1 MKVEEKIQRKLNSKV
16 DLKTIK
22 KIISLYEKLKN
33 EDDNELMSYEE
44 AKAHLHDLLG
54 DLTVVDKIKA
64 YRDRENLTQKELAMK
79 AGIRQQHLSEIERGL
94 RPIGVAMAK
103 KLSKALRCHYKSLL

>member
-33 EDDNELMSYEE
+33 EDDELLTIDDAME
-44 AKAHLHDLLG
+44 HLDSLLG
-54 DLTVVDKIKA
+54 DVTPADSIKA

>member
-22 KIISLYEKLKN
+22 KIISLYEKLQN
-33 EDDNELMSYEE
+33 EDDELLTIDDAME
-44 AKAHLHDLLG
+44 HLDSLLG
-54 DLTVVDKIKA
+54 DVTPADSIKA
-64 YRDRENLTQKELAMK
+64 FRERENLTQKELAMK